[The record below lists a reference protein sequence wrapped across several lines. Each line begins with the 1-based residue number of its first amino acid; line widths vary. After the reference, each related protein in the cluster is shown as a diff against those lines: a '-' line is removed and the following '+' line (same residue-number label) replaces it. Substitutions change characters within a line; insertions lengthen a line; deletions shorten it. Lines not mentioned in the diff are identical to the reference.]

1 MTYDNETEVEINFP
15 KSQYLDITS
24 QSCSWRISYP
34 SDYIISLN
42 IISLDI
48 PSNMSDHCS
57 TQFLEISGIE
67 GNVSIFKLCGN
78 YQQYKLRSQSNLVS
92 IVLKLANNVTKTT
105 GFRLNVKGVLNRGKA
120 WKCFSDFRVYFS
132 CIPVSYSVSTE

>member
-34 SDYIISLN
+34 SDYIIFLN

-48 PSNMSDHCS
+48 PSNKSDHCN

-67 GNVSIFKLCGN
+67 GNVSIIKLCGN